1 MSSYVQAGWLL
12 MTVAGPKKATL
23 IDSDA
28 LYLDHYNV
36 PTLTSGGMAAS
47 MMRKITNDINTNI
60 NDTKMNETNTG
71 IGIPVIPKCTLKVT
85 TTTFPHSH
93 RDDCQYDVEDDDKS
107 LILFLERIH
116 HRWASFLNLKSR
128 REQRF

>member
-36 PTLTSGGMAAS
+36 PTLALSG
-47 MMRKITNDINTNI
+47 
-60 NDTKMNETNTG
+60 
-71 IGIPVIPKCTLKVT
+71 
-85 TTTFPHSH
+85 
-93 RDDCQYDVEDDDKS
+93 
-107 LILFLERIH
+107 
-116 HRWASFLNLKSR
+116 
-128 REQRF
+128 

>member
-1 MSSYVQAGWLL
+1 

-60 NDTKMNETNTG
+60 MLFQDDFKQDNMSDNNRLLENENNLNPDDAKHSAQHGSTTDTELSKT
-71 IGIPVIPKCTLKVT
+71 P
-85 TTTFPHSH
+85 
-93 RDDCQYDVEDDDKS
+93 
-107 LILFLERIH
+107 
-116 HRWASFLNLKSR
+116 R
-128 REQRF
+128 R